1 MTTGGEYVVTQNAYS
16 GLYSGLPSDFGWP
29 GDPSSAHATTFAA
42 GTARTAQFMYDSAM
56 MPPSILSNITGLNGS
71 DPITTHILDSAS
83 LQYATAIFTIGGFT
97 FNTAANAM
105 DIPPTA
111 GADQFTF
118 INTPLAYSSR
128 VAYGDAAN
136 FNAQGFHG
144 YPGVETG
151 YSFNDNTVSPAN
163 PSTLNYYHKG
173 ALSFHIYQD
182 NAEGPLFT
190 GSGIPTS
197 FSFTDTGVPFPASH
211 YGYGFAGFYNSL
223 ESYRKV
229 NGELLLTTSYLTGGG
244 LT

>member
-1 MTTGGEYVVTQNAYS
+1 
-16 GLYSGLPSDFGWP
+16 
-29 GDPSSAHATTFAA
+29 
-42 GTARTAQFMYDSAM
+42 MYDTAL

-83 LQYATAIFTIGGFT
+83 LQYATATFTIGGFT

-128 VAYGDAAN
+128 VAYGDATN

-144 YPGVETG
+144 YSGVETG
-151 YSFNDNTVSPAN
+151 IPSMTTRVACQPQHAELLPQRCIELSHLPGQRRGPAVHRFWH
-163 PSTLNYYHKG
+163 PDELLLYRHGS
-173 ALSFHIYQD
+173 SVPRQ
-182 NAEGPLFT
+182 PLWLWL
-190 GSGIPTS
+190 
-197 FSFTDTGVPFPASH
+197 
-211 YGYGFAGFYNSL
+211 AGFYNSL
-223 ESYRKV
+223 ESYTKV

-244 LT
+244 ADLIVTSAVTAGYHPADTDPSAVPEPPTLALAAIGSALVAVRRLRRN